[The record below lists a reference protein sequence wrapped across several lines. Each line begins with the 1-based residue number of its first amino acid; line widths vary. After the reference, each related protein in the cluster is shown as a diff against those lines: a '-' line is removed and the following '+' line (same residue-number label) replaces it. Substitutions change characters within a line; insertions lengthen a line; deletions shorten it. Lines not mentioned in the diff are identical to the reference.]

1 MKKFLSLLLALVM
14 AMSLVACNDPH
25 EDGRDAPPDVQVVS
39 PGGYA
44 PAQGDPNYGL
54 LPDEDEPQL
63 PEDDDGIQSAESLQK
78 VAKDSAVGAVVGA
91 MATKHVS
98 GAMVGA
104 VKGAFDGASKLVGTF
119 HDRVKHQSE
128 PDLPESAYLPSV
140 EDTDPITSPVLYD
153 FITGSI
159 GSHADMPEAEVYGVY
174 LTDKDGLVY
183 LDKYTDGHG
192 GVILECV
199 MADTD
204 WDALQAALDADPVLI
219 LAQDG
224 RFVFFDAT
232 TMTNLFHQYEPYPAE

>member
-1 MKKFLSLLLALVM
+1 MKKFLSLLLAMVM

-25 EDGRDAPPDVQVVS
+25 EDGRDAPPDIQVVS

-63 PEDDDGIQSAESLQK
+63 PEDDDGIQSAESSQK
-78 VAKDSAVGAVVGA
+78 VAKDSAVGAVVGG
-91 MATKHVS
+91 MATKHVG
-98 GAMVGA
+98 GAMLGSM
-104 VKGAFDGASKLVGTF
+104 KGALAGASKIAHNF
-119 HDRVKHQSE
+119 HDRVKPQDE
-128 PDLPESAYLPSV
+128 PDLPEGTYLPSV
-140 EDTDPITSPVLYD
+140 EETDPITSPVLYD

-192 GVILECV
+192 STILERV
-199 MADTD
+199 MEDAD
-204 WDALQAALDADPVLI
+204 WDALQAALDADPTLI

-232 TMTNLFHQYEPYPAE
+232 GLTDMFPGYELYSAE

>member
-1 MKKFLSLLLALVM
+1 MKKFLSLLLAMVM

-25 EDGRDAPPDVQVVS
+25 EDGRDAPPDIQVAS

-63 PEDDDGIQSAESLQK
+63 PEEEDTQTAGDNAEEM
-78 VAKDSAVGAVVGA
+78 VRGAVTGAVVGA
-91 MATKHVS
+91 MVQKHVG
-98 GAMVGA
+98 GAMMGA
-104 VKGAFDGASKLVGTF
+104 VKGAFDGASKLVGNF
-119 HDRVKHQSE
+119 HDRVKPQDE
-128 PDLPESAYLPSV
+128 PDLPEGTYLPSV
-140 EDTDPITSPVLYD
+140 EETDPITSPVLYD

-159 GSHADMPEAEVYGVY
+159 GSHADMPETEVYGVY

-192 GVILECV
+192 STILERV
-199 MADTD
+199 MEDAD
-204 WDALQAALDADPVLI
+204 WDALQAALDADPTLI

-232 TMTNLFHQYEPYPAE
+232 NMTNLFPGYELYSAE